1 MDRITFWAMMGTS
14 YKSKPKPNESCEE
27 KNNKP
32 QDIIVAR
39 KFSVLQSVDRRR
51 IK

>member
-14 YKSKPKPNESCEE
+14 YKTTPKSNDSCEE
-27 KNNKP
+27 KKNKP
-32 QDIIVAR
+32 KDIIVAR

>member
-14 YKSKPKPNESCEE
+14 YKTKSKSDESCKE

-32 QDIIVAR
+32 KGIIVVR
-39 KFSVLQSVDRRR
+39 KFSVLLSVDRRR

>member
-27 KNNKP
+27 K
-32 QDIIVAR
+32 IINR
-39 KFSVLQSVDRRR
+39 NVLL
-51 IK
+51 

>member
-1 MDRITFWAMMGTS
+1 MRVV
-14 YKSKPKPNESCEE
+14 K